1 MGNSQLSMSPIQS
14 AVKVSALCAALNW
27 LILRFPVVLTL
38 FLTWLFMAVLTYDDV
53 RYVFKTRSY
62 DETLLHN
69 IHPSMRLKKHSF
81 LLIISKTLFD

>member
-1 MGNSQLSMSPIQS
+1 MGNSQLSMSPIQN

-38 FLTWLFMAVLTYDDV
+38 FPHMAVLTYDDV

>member
-1 MGNSQLSMSPIQS
+1 MGNSQLSMSPIQN

-38 FLTWLFMAVLTYDDV
+38 FPHMAVLTYDDV

-81 LLIISKTLFD
+81 L

>member
-1 MGNSQLSMSPIQS
+1 MGNSKLSMSPIQN
-14 AVKVSALCAALNW
+14 AVKVSTLCAALNW

-38 FLTWLFMAVLTYDDV
+38 FPHMAVLTYDDV

-62 DETLLHN
+62 DETLLHK

>member
-1 MGNSQLSMSPIQS
+1 MGNSQLSMSPIQN
-14 AVKVSALCAALNW
+14 AVKVSTLCAALNW

-38 FLTWLFMAVLTYDDV
+38 FPHMAVLTYDDV

>member
-1 MGNSQLSMSPIQS
+1 MSPIQN

-38 FLTWLFMAVLTYDDV
+38 CPHMAVLTYDDV

-81 LLIISKTLFD
+81 LLIISKTFFD

>member
-1 MGNSQLSMSPIQS
+1 MSNSKLSMSPIQN

-38 FLTWLFMAVLTYDDV
+38 FPHMAVLTYDDV

>member
-38 FLTWLFMAVLTYDDV
+38 FPHMAVLTYDDV

-62 DETLLHN
+62 DETLLHK